1 MSTPQIIEELS
12 FETALNRVKTMLQ
25 EALPS
30 LYKNLN
36 ESDPAI
42 AILEIIAYIE
52 TLLRARVNNAVLATF
67 IDTAKGTDLD
77 NLVSFLALERKLIQE
92 EDNSTT
98 PPTEAVY
105 ESDEALRER
114 FKEALQ
120 GLSVAGPASAYV
132 HFARLADKRV
142 KDASVTSP
150 APSEVS
156 VYLTSYEYETGQAS
170 QNLIDTVTA
179 YLRDEEIRPLGD
191 LVNVFS
197 GVALTGNVFIE
208 VLIKDSVLDKQEIL
222 NKVQTNA
229 ENYFFTLT
237 GLGSFY
243 SKSHLIKTCFE
254 GVENELLGS
263 VVVYPQDI
271 QYYQAPKDTYFQP
284 TVTVIEDN
292 EVIAKDAS
300 LKQLKEKAGFNIKKE
315 SEVKNA

>member
-52 TLLRARVNNAVLATF
+52 TLLRARVNNAILATF
-67 IDTAKGTDLD
+67 IDTATGADLD
-77 NLVSFLALERKLIQE
+77 NVVSFLALERKTIQE
-92 EDNSTT
+92 EDANTIPIT
-98 PPTEAVY
+98 KAVY
-105 ESDEALRER
+105 ESDEGLRQR
-114 FKEALQ
+114 YKQALQ

-156 VYLTSYEYETGQAS
+156 VYLTSYEDETGQAS

-191 LVNVFS
+191 LVNVYS
-197 GVALTGNVFIE
+197 GIALTGNIVVE
-208 VLIKDSVLDKQEIL
+208 VCIKESVLDRQTIL
-222 NKVQTNA
+222 NKVQANA
-229 ENYFFTLT
+229 ENYFASLE

-243 SKSHLIKTCFE
+243 SKSKLTKDCFE
-254 GVENELLGS
+254 GVEDEILGS